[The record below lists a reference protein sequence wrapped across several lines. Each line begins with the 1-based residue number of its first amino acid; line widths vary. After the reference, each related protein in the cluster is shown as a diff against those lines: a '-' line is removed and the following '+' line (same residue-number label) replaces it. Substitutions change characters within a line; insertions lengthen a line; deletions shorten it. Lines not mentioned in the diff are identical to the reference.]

1 MLSWSQGPPGTGKTS
16 TVVAVVSA
24 ILATAPMPQPA
35 QQPGIPPARAAA
47 KAAAAPQAKQ
57 PAEAKVRVL
66 LCAQSNSAV
75 DELVIRLADPGIVG
89 ADGQR
94 R

>member
-1 MLSWSQGPPGTGKTS
+1 M
-16 TVVAVVSA
+16 VAIVSA
-24 ILATAPMPQPA
+24 LLATARMPQPA

-57 PAEAKVRVL
+57 PAEANVRVL

-75 DELVIRLADPGIVG
+75 DEVVMRLADRGIIG